1 VRQTLVAALPV
12 ALAIAVFGTIYGAT
26 VAPLIGADFAVL
38 ASLIIFSGSLQFAL
52 ASLLIT
58 GAPPSAILITAVT
71 LNLRHLLLGAALRPR
86 LPGEPLQRAALA
98 WFMIDESAGLALAT
112 RADATLTLLV
122 TGVLAYVSWTLGTWV
137 GTLGAALTGLRGISE
152 AVFPVLFVGL
162 AAISATRRH
171 LLVRAGAAGG
181 ITLALALLWPQWRG
195 VAPAIAALLV
205 ALPAHREAPA

>member
-1 VRQTLVAALPV
+1 MRQSLVAALPV

-26 VAPLIGADFAVL
+26 AAPLVGAGPAVL

-52 ASLLIT
+52 ASLLVT
-58 GAPPSAILITAVT
+58 AAPLSAILITAVT

-86 LPGEPLQRAALA
+86 LPGSPLRRAALA

-112 RADATLTLLV
+112 RADASLILLV

-137 GTLGAALTGLRGISE
+137 GTLGAALTELRGISE

-162 AAISATRRH
+162 AAISANRGH
-171 LLVRAGAAGG
+171 LLVRAGAAAA
-181 ITLALALLWPQWRG
+181 IALALALLWPPWRG

-205 ALPAHREAPA
+205 ALPPHRGEPE